1 MVAVKKNLARMEVK
15 MQTLAIIKEAF
26 AQTSKRELIGDLIG
40 VASLFG
46 ILFCGLFAVLVWG

>member
-1 MVAVKKNLARMEVK
+1 MEVK